1 MKKNLFLRI
10 VFYVAGL
17 LILALGIIL
26 NTKSGLGV
34 SPIISVAYSITT
46 IGGFNFGNI
55 TFLLYSAFV
64 VVEIVLHI
72 FRNHRYSGEAGGA
85 IAPAAHRDLKL
96 VLVMDLLQ
104 LPLSLVFT
112 RFMNLFSA
120 LLPTPSD
127 NMPSR
132 LLVLAAG
139 IILTGIGAAMSL
151 NMRII
156 PNPGDGIV
164 QAISDCIGKS
174 VGFTKNCFDLFNIC
188 LTTSIGLLFA
198 HKLIGIGLG
207 TCDRCT
213 WRRPC
218 YRGLQSPFYEQND
231 SCRRR
236 GVLISTAI
244 RQLFY
249 FTSSPTAPGTLHR
262 SAPTVLPVHQSQIWL
277 CGFCGEKNACPG

>member
-1 MKKNLFLRI
+1 MKKNTILRVI
-10 VFYVAGL
+10 FYVAGL

-34 SPIISVAYSITT
+34 SPIISVAYSIAT

-55 TFLLYSAFV
+55 TFLLYSVFV
-64 VVEIVLHI
+64 VVEIILHVL
-72 FRNHRYSGEAGGA
+72 RNRRYSGEADGA

-120 LLPTPSD
+120 MLPAPQ
-127 NMPSR
+127 NMPSK

-164 QAISDCIGKS
+164 QAISDCVGKP

-188 LTTSIGLLFA
+188 LTISISLIFA

-207 TCDRCT
+207 TVVAV
-213 WRRPC
+213 
-218 YRGLQSPFYEQND
+218 L
-231 SCRRR
+231 
-236 GVLISTAI
+236 GVGRVIALFNHLFMKKMTAAAGVE
-244 RQLFY
+244 Y
-249 FTSSPTAPGTLHR
+249 
-262 SAPTVLPVHQSQIWL
+262 
-277 CGFCGEKNACPG
+277 

>member
-1 MKKNLFLRI
+1 MKKNTILRVI
-10 VFYVAGL
+10 FYVAGL

-34 SPIISVAYSITT
+34 SPIISVAYSIAT

-55 TFLLYSAFV
+55 TFLLYSVFV
-64 VVEIVLHI
+64 VVEIILHVL
-72 FRNHRYSGEAGGA
+72 RNRRYSGEAEGA
-85 IAPAAHRDLKL
+85 LAPAAHRDLKL

-120 LLPTPSD
+120 MLPAPQ
-127 NMPSR
+127 NMASK

-164 QAISDCIGKS
+164 QAISDCIGKP

-188 LTTSIGLLFA
+188 LTISISLIFA

-207 TCDRCT
+207 TVVAV
-213 WRRPC
+213 
-218 YRGLQSPFYEQND
+218 L
-231 SCRRR
+231 
-236 GVLISTAI
+236 GVGRVIALFNHLFMKKMTAAAGVE
-244 RQLFY
+244 Y
-249 FTSSPTAPGTLHR
+249 
-262 SAPTVLPVHQSQIWL
+262 
-277 CGFCGEKNACPG
+277 